1 MIKYVFCYSKIC
13 KWTFLDS
20 TLGLSELQKLR
31 FNKQTYAQ
39 ILEDLDLFKGSKFIY
54 LAEEV
59 PNTLQKI
66 NTDITSYLVTN
77 NCYLEEDDS
86 VVVLNLIHFPRNLAL
101 LKSKLAQA
109 DVASMPLVIRIAS
122 KNKEMAAIVFKVGN
136 FKGQKLPV
144 DLPVYEAPS
153 EAFSNLNSSSDIV
166 DLFNAGL
173 VLRNF
178 NSMSMGRAGYFFKH
192 SMQKN
197 KMQAEH
203 EFLDNLPTAIRP
215 FYPCC
220 GDYKENSDG
229 SAGYEIEL
237 VPTLDTAK
245 FLINNYFSSINKC
258 NLLLDCINSYLNAVP
273 TKQVEPELYKATLI
287 KSFIDKGETRLK
299 AMAELPCINKL
310 NQITNLFGWEDAVT
324 FGKAYLKLL
333 KTNIEGQTDKNFY
346 YAHGDL
352 FFGNMLFDPAKKVLK
367 LIDPKGGS
375 ADQAWQPKW
384 YDLAKLSH
392 SFLGNYDLMVYGLVT
407 PVMNKELSLSL
418 QIHPDYIETCHYL
431 SESFRAFLKNHRI
444 DINDV
449 RLYEGSLFLS
459 MIPLHSEAPLRM
471 SCQLIKAIEIYNEIT
486 SND

>member
-1 MIKYVFCYSKIC
+1 MIKYIFCYSKIC

-31 FNKQTYAQ
+31 FNKKTYAQ
-39 ILEDLDLFKGSKFIY
+39 IIEELDLFKNSKFIY
-54 LAEEV
+54 LNEEV

-66 NTDITSYLVTN
+66 NSDIASYLVTN
-77 NCYLEEDDS
+77 NCYLEDDDS
-86 VVVLNLIHFPRNLAL
+86 VAVLNLIHFPRNLEL
-101 LKSKLAQA
+101 LKEKLTQA
-109 DVASMPLVIRIAS
+109 DTASMPLVISTAS
-122 KNKEMAAIVFKVGN
+122 KNKEMAAVLFKANN

-144 DLPVYEAPS
+144 DLPVYEAPA
-153 EAFSNLNSSSDIV
+153 EAFANLNRSSEIV

-192 SMQKN
+192 SKQKS
-197 KMQAEH
+197 KMKAEY
-203 EFLDNLPTAIRP
+203 EFLNNLPTAIRP

-220 GDYKENSDG
+220 GDYKEDSDG

-245 FLINNYFSSINKC
+245 FLINNYFSSLDKC
-258 NLLLDCINSYLNAVP
+258 NLLLDCIASYLQAVP
-273 TKQVEPELYKATLI
+273 TKQVDAELYKAVLT
-287 KSFIDKGETRLK
+287 KSFIEKGSTRLK
-299 AMAELPCINKL
+299 AMTELPCIDKL
-310 NQITNLFGWEDAVT
+310 NKIANLFGWEDAVS
-324 FGKAYLKLL
+324 FGEAYLSLL
-333 KTNIEGQTDKNFY
+333 KQNIEAQTDNHFY

-375 ADQAWQPKW
+375 GEKAWQPKW

-392 SFLGNYDLMVYGLVT
+392 SFLGNYDLMVYGLIT
-407 PVMNKELSLSL
+407 PVMNEKLSMTLK
-418 QIHPDYIETCHYL
+418 IHPDYVETCHYL
-431 SESFRAFLKNHRI
+431 SQSFRAFLRNHHI
-444 DINDV
+444 DINVV

-459 MIPLHSEAPLRM
+459 MIPLHSESPLRM
-471 SCQLIKAIEIYNEIT
+471 SCQLIRAIEIYNEIT
-486 SND
+486 SKN